1 MKTKMKRYKTESAEE
16 FGRRVLLTK
25 IAETKGYKYDPKR
38 GLSDLHTGHFV
49 TDNANVMAKTLL
61 GQMTSEKDL
70 ATMESIVSVISK
82 LYNYDKLVDGARDYL
97 KEEGLVLPEAQ
108 TLESYQT
115 GTVDWFKRMM
125 KACE

>member
-1 MKTKMKRYKTESAEE
+1 MKRYKTESAEE

-25 IAETKGYKYDPKR
+25 IAEHKDYKYDPKR

-61 GQMTSEKDL
+61 GQMTTEKEL

-82 LYNYDKLVDGARDYL
+82 LYNYNKLVEGARDLL
-97 KEEGLVLPEAQ
+97 KEQGLELPESQ
-108 TLESYQT
+108 QIESYQT
-115 GTVDWFKRMM
+115 GTVDWFRRMSEIC
-125 KACE
+125 K

>member
-1 MKTKMKRYKTESAEE
+1 MKRYKTESAEE

-25 IAETKGYKYDPKR
+25 IAEHKGYKYDPKR

-61 GQMTSEKDL
+61 GQMTTEKEL

-82 LYNYDKLVDGARDYL
+82 LYNYNKLVEGARDLL
-97 KEEGLVLPEAQ
+97 KEQGLELPESQ
-108 TLESYQT
+108 QIESYQT
-115 GTVDWFKRMM
+115 GTVDWFRRMSEIC
-125 KACE
+125 K